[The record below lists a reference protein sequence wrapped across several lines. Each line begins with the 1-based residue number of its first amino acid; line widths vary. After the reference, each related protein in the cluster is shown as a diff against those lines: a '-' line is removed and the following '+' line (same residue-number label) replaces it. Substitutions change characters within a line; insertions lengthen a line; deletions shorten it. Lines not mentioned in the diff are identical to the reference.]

1 MGIGRHASPDPISLS
16 GGPVTVLLVHGFTGS
31 PAEMTLLA
39 EALHGQGYSVEVPLL
54 QGHGTCLEDLVPL
67 RPQQWIEQLDQVIEA
82 QLARGQQL
90 VLGGLSMGSILAL
103 QAALRWPQIR
113 ALMLFSP
120 PIESRD
126 WRRLFAPLLTR
137 LVTSVA
143 KPPSDYVDP
152 QAADRLWSYDR
163 YPVVCS
169 SLVLQMIARV
179 RRQLSAL
186 TQPLLVIASRRDNV
200 VSDRGVKQ
208 LIARVASTQKRLVW
222 MEHSS
227 HALTADGEWQQV
239 CDECLR
245 FLQEQVAP

>member
-1 MGIGRHASPDPISLS
+1 MAIGRLASPDPISLA
-16 GGPVTVLLVHGFTGS
+16 GGPVTVLLLHGFTGS

-39 EALHGQGYSVEVPLL
+39 QALHHQGYSVEVPLL

-67 RPQQWIEQLDQVIEA
+67 RPQQWIEQVDQVIET
-82 QLARGQQL
+82 QLGRGQQV

-103 QAALRWPQIR
+103 QAALRWPQIC

-126 WRRLFAPLLTR
+126 WRRFFAPLLTR

-143 KPPSDYVDP
+143 KPPSAYVDP

-169 SLVLQMIARV
+169 SLVLQLIARV

-186 TQPLLVIASRRDNV
+186 AQPLLVIASRRDNV
-200 VSDRGVKQ
+200 VSERGVKQ
-208 LIARVASTQKRLVW
+208 LMARVASTQKRLVW

-227 HALTADGEWQQV
+227 HALTADGEWRQV

-245 FLQEQVAP
+245 FLQAQVPT

>member
-1 MGIGRHASPDPISLS
+1 MGIGRDASPDPMSLP

-39 EALHGQGYSVEVPLL
+39 EALHRQGYSVEVPLL

-82 QLARGQQL
+82 QLAGGQQL

-126 WRRLFAPLLTR
+126 WRRFFAPLLTR

-143 KPPSDYVDP
+143 KPPSNYVDP
-152 QAADRLWSYDR
+152 QTADRLWSYDR

-208 LIARVASTQKRLVW
+208 LIARVASIQKRLVW
-222 MEHSS
+222 MNHSS

-245 FLQEQVAP
+245 FLQEQVAS

>member
-39 EALHGQGYSVEVPLL
+39 EALHRQGYSVEVPLL

-126 WRRLFAPLLTR
+126 WRRFLPR
-137 LVTSVA
+137 
-143 KPPSDYVDP
+143 
-152 QAADRLWSYDR
+152 
-163 YPVVCS
+163 CS
-169 SLVLQMIARV
+169 PA
-179 RRQLSAL
+179 
-186 TQPLLVIASRRDNV
+186 
-200 VSDRGVKQ
+200 
-208 LIARVASTQKRLVW
+208 W
-222 MEHSS
+222 
-227 HALTADGEWQQV
+227 
-239 CDECLR
+239 
-245 FLQEQVAP
+245 